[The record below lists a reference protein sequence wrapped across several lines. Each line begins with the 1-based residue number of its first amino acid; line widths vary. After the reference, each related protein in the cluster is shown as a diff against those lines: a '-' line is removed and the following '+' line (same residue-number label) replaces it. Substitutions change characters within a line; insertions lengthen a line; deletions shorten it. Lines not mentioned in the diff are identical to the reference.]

1 MNWEIRPEPASIISG
16 LFHAVHVP
24 FFLGVTEEI
33 L

>member
-16 LFHAVHVP
+16 LERCACSV
-24 FFLGVTEEI
+24 FLGVTEEI